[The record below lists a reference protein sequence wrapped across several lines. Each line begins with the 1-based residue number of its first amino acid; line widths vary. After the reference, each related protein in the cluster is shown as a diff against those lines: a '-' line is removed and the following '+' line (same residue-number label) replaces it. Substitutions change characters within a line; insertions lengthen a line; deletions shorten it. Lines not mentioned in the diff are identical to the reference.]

1 MHILVTGGAGYI
13 GSTTT
18 AHFLAAGHEVTVYD
32 SLVKGHPE
40 AIPAEAH
47 FIKGDIG
54 DASAL
59 DILFQTQQFDAVVH
73 FAAFIEAGESMELPG
88 KYFYNNVSKSQ
99 VLLDALQRHGVD
111 KLVFSSTAA
120 VYASQNARLSEDSK
134 IGPTNV
140 YGQTK
145 LMIEQMI
152 DWYHQQVN
160 LKYAILRYFNACG
173 AMVDHNGNALRGE
186 AHTPETHLIPLTLQV
201 PNNQR
206 DHIKIFGDDYPTQD
220 GSCVRDYIHVEDLAL
235 AHVLAVEALF
245 ANERTAM
252 TYNIGNGQGYSVKDV
267 INVARTVTNHAIPA
281 ETTARREGD
290 SAMLVASSEKINDEL
305 GWMPRYPDLK
315 DIIGTAWA
323 WHQSHP
329 NGYMGDTE

>member
-13 GSTTT
+13 GSTTS
-18 AHFLAAGHEVTVYD
+18 AHFLAAGHEVTIYD
-32 SLVKGHPE
+32 SLVKGHKA
-40 AIPAEAH
+40 AIPTEAH
-47 FIKGDIG
+47 FVQGDIG

-59 DILFQTQQFDAVVH
+59 DILMQTHQFDAVVH

-88 KYFYNNVSKSQ
+88 KYFHNNVSKSQ
-99 VLLDALQRHGVD
+99 VLLDAMQKHGVD

-120 VYASQNARLSEDSK
+120 VYASQNARLSEDSA

-152 DWYHQQVN
+152 HWYHAQVD
-160 LKYAILRYFNACG
+160 LKYAVLRYFNACG
-173 AMVDHNGNALRGE
+173 AMVDENGNALRGE

-206 DHIKIFGDDYPTQD
+206 SNIKVFGEDYPTID
-220 GSCVRDYIHVEDLAL
+220 GSCVRDYIHVEDLAS
-235 AHVLAVEALF
+235 AHVLAVESLA
-245 ANERTAM
+245 ANEQSAM
-252 TYNIGNGQGYSVKDV
+252 TYNIGNGQGYSVKEV
-267 INVARTVTNHAIPA
+267 INVAREVTDHPIPA
-281 ETTARREGD
+281 EVTPRRPGD

-329 NGYMGDTE
+329 NGYTEEE